1 MKFSVRGILEE
12 PAVHRLRACVC
23 VCVCV
28 CVRACVCLSV
38 HAHWSR
44 GSWIG
49 VDTLERKEKHTATAQ
64 PATGHCKATQQ
75 RCVTRTLM
83 SEKRDE
89 VATKHSTKPANPS
102 CWKKSNQSRA
112 ADMGMMPT
120 ASTVV
125 IRTSRMVRFLEGGE
139 RRGGEGGEGRGEEGR
154 GEGWRGEHSSLL
166 LCDNASNTPVH
177 KLL

>member
-1 MKFSVRGILEE
+1 MNFSVRGILVE
-12 PAVHRLRACVC
+12 PAVHGLCT
-23 VCVCV
+23 CVCV
-28 CVRACVCLSV
+28 CVRVCVCLSV

-49 VDTLERKEKHTATAQ
+49 VDTLERKAKHTATAQ
-64 PATGHCKATQQ
+64 PATGHCKATRQ

-139 RRGGEGGEGRGEEGR
+139 RRGGEGRGGVERGGVERGGKRGGERGGVER
-154 GEGWRGEHSSLL
+154 G
-166 LCDNASNTPVH
+166 AY
-177 KLL
+177 